1 MKMGTYRQDI
11 SACRSCQSVCFHA
24 AEDHLMRMMARS
36 SLPAYLITTE
46 KEKKKSNE
54 KIIGEMEDLHYKSQG
69 LGSLISVD
77 NYVYYIQRKQVSY
90 PSVSNYLAESV
101 KMRGGGCCRR

>member
-1 MKMGTYRQDI
+1 M
-11 SACRSCQSVCFHA
+11 CFPFFFLSFL
-24 AEDHLMRMMARS
+24 DDR
-36 SLPAYLITTE
+36 TTE

-101 KMRGGGCCRR
+101 KSIYSGVTALRLCK